1 MDALRI
7 GGIMSGLDTNGIV
20 DTLVKQAR
28 IPIEKLQGQYD
39 LKTLEK
45 NVFQEISTDLVNL
58 KTDLLSLKL
67 ESTFKSMTATSSNTS
82 ILTATASTSASV
94 GSHTIKVNNLAQ
106 NAYWYSNYTFAKIV
120 ESGAGVTSLT
130 GRPSEN
136 IEGLHNI
143 SISSDGTRYLAHDS
157 IKLLNQPFVQKISGT
172 SIANVDDFGD
182 LTADESGTLSFTYQ
196 STVINVSVNAV
207 TGDSLNKI
215 AQQIQDGLNN
225 EINIIENTT
234 DIQYVAVKAQFDGT
248 NWSLAIYK
256 TRVTDYNL
264 TIDSSSPST
273 LITDLGLDTTTTSN
287 VNSIDNY
294 IAAVDLAGLESKI
307 NDSNYG
313 LIAGVTLNTE
323 SGLTEGNLQ
332 IVQDATLSTGYA
344 TKTKILGNTVSSGS
358 GLNVTAIGLQNA
370 GFLKTVD
377 SNTNGTFTINGVKIT
392 IEDYTSISVNDLL
405 AKINSSGAGVT
416 AYYDSDNDRI
426 VLEANETGGGSI
438 SLGDFSDTS
447 NILSILR
454 LSVAEGAKTDYG
466 TTDGSVDPTEK
477 LSNSNFNTVITSGI
491 ITING
496 VSIYVDAENDSL
508 NDVFYKINNSG
519 AGVTI
524 SYDQVS
530 DKVYIKSNDVDKI
543 TFGSVYD
550 TSNLLEV
557 LNLTN
562 NTTTEKELGFEGEYA
577 SVTVDGIDYIRKT
590 NKIDDIIPGVTLN
603 LQNASTESVTV
614 NVSVDTTKAVE
625 SIASFISHYNALV
638 EKLNPPELDDEDK
651 EYLEPLTDDDKAT
664 MSDEEVKQY
673 EENWKKFNTYEI
685 IRKSS
690 EIRSL
695 KLSLRSNLL
704 SEITGL
710 NGKYN
715 SLVDIGLDIAGDGNI
730 EIEKK
735 GYLLIDS
742 TDYEEIKKKLE
753 ENTTFINALKD
764 NPEDVYKLFAVN
776 DGDTQGWARRYES
789 IINQYVSLNGLIDVK
804 IRPFGTIDRELY
816 TLAKQIDAKEMYVES
831 YLNRLWQKFSNMEKV
846 IADLQAQG
854 SYLQQLITQG

>member
-45 NVFQEISTDLVNL
+45 NVYQDISADLVNL

-67 ESTFKSMTATSSNTS
+67 QSTYKSMIATSSNTS
-82 ILTATASTSASV
+82 VLTATASSVASV

-106 NAYWYSNYTFAKIV
+106 NAYWYSNYTYAKIV
-120 ESGAGVTSLT
+120 ESGAGVTSLS
-130 GRPSEN
+130 GKPVEN
-136 IEGLHNI
+136 IEGLHNV
-143 SISSDGTRYLAHDS
+143 SISSDGTRFIAHDS
-157 IKLLNQPFVQKISGT
+157 IQLLNQPYVQKISGT
-172 SIANVDDFGD
+172 SISNVDDFGD
-182 LTADESGTLSFTYQ
+182 LTVDESGTLAFTYN
-196 STVINVSVNAV
+196 STVINVPINAV
-207 TGDSLNKI
+207 TGDSLNKV

-225 EINIIENTT
+225 EINVIENTT
-234 DIQYVAVKAQFDGT
+234 DIQYVAVKAQFDGSS
-248 NWSLAIYK
+248 WSLAIYK

-264 TIDSSSPST
+264 TIDSSVPST
-273 LITDLGLDTTTTSN
+273 LITDLGLNTTTISN

-294 IAAVDLAGLESKI
+294 IAAVDLAALELKI
-307 NDSNYG
+307 NDPNYG
-313 LIAGVTLNTE
+313 LIGGVTLNTG

-332 IVQDATLSTGYA
+332 IVQDATLSTNYA
-344 TKTKILGNTVSSGS
+344 TKTKIFGNTVSSGS
-358 GLNVTAIGLQNA
+358 GLDVTTIGLQNA

-377 SNTNGTFTINGVKIT
+377 SSLNGTFTINGVKIT
-392 IEDYTSISVNDLL
+392 IEDYTAISVNDLL

-416 AYYDSDNDRI
+416 AYYDSGNDRI
-426 VLEANETGGGSI
+426 VLEANKTGGANI
-438 SLGDFSDTS
+438 TLGDFSDTS
-447 NILSILR
+447 NILTVLR
-454 LSVAEGAKTDYG
+454 LSVAEGATIKYG
-466 TTDGSVDPTEK
+466 TTDGNIDPTAK
-477 LSNSNFNTVITSGI
+477 LSDSNFNTVISSGI

-496 VSIYVDAENDSL
+496 VSIYVDAQNDSL

-519 AGVTI
+519 AGVSI
-524 SYDQVS
+524 SYDQAS
-530 DKVYIKSNDVDKI
+530 DKVFIKSNDVDKI
-543 TFGSVYD
+543 TFGSIYD
-550 TSNLLEV
+550 TSNLLEA

-562 NTTTEKELGFEGEYA
+562 NTTMERRLGFEGKYS
-577 SVTVDGIDYIRKT
+577 SVTVDGINYIRKT

-603 LQNASTESVTV
+603 LQNASTESVTL

-625 SIASFISHYNALV
+625 SLASFISHYNALI

-651 EYLEPLTDDDKAT
+651 KYLEPLSDDDKAK

-695 KLSLRSNLL
+695 KLNLRSNLL
-704 SEITGL
+704 SKIGGL

-715 SLVDIGLDIAGDGNI
+715 SLVDIGIDIAGNGNI

-735 GYLLIDS
+735 GYLLVDS
-742 TDYEEIKKKLE
+742 TDYDEIKKKLE
-753 ENTTFINALKD
+753 ENTTFINALTS
-764 NPEDVYKLFAVN
+764 NPDDIYKLFAVN
-776 DGDTQGWARRYES
+776 ENDIQGWARKYEN
-789 IINQYVSLNGLIDVK
+789 IINQYVSLNGIIDVK
-804 IRPFGTIDRELY
+804 IRPYGTIDRELY
-816 TLAKQIDAKEMYVES
+816 TLAKQIDTKERYVES

-854 SYLQQLITQG
+854 SYLQQLITQA